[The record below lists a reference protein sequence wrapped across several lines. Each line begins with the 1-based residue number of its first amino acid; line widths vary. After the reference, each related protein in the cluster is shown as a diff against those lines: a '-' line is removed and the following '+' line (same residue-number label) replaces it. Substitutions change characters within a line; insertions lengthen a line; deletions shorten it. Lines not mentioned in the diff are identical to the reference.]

1 MNKPTAAAGPLR
13 AAARCRSG
21 AAGETIA
28 VPIPDGHVGPVVL
41 SQTGRTVWWTGRVA
55 IGLRY
60 EPPRGREPQGR
71 SAEWL
76 QNLLLRTAPPDCRS
90 PSRG

>member
-1 MNKPTAAAGPLR
+1 MAVSGPAHVPMPSNR
-13 AAARCRSG
+13 PPV
-21 AAGETIA
+21 GETIA

-60 EPPRGREPQGR
+60 EPQRRREPQGR
-71 SAEWL
+71 YAEWL
-76 QNLLLRTAPPDCRS
+76 QNLLLWPDPPHGRRS
-90 PSRG
+90 SRG